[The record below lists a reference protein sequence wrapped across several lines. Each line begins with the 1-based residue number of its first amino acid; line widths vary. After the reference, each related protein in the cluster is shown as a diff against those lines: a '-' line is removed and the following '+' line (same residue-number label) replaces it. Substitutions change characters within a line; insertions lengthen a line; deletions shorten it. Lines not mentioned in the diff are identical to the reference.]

1 MHMTPEQ
8 KAFQEETTK
17 SVVEAVE
24 KALPEV
30 VDSVVTKKV
39 AELSE
44 KNANDLDEVKAE
56 LKKMN
61 VSLRETPELKTLA
74 NKTAVVSIFKEVLEN
89 NVNSEKAFNEIV
101 DKTIKTMTEGTATA
115 GAELVFDQFE
125 TDVLR
130 VINTY
135 TIVND
140 VRILSLVKGD
150 KVSLPKATNGITTY
164 FVAEGVAPTA
174 TDGVTAFINID
185 IAKAATL
192 TDMTQELLEDTM
204 TIPDLYDLIVE
215 FVGESQASFLET
227 QILTGT
233 GSIKGILVDAGV
245 NKIALAATKRASDV
259 VDSNIVDVV
268 FKAAMK
274 FKRGTKK
281 WYMSQYVFGKLTAL
295 KTTDGYPLYPSLRDV
310 NPTLMGSAVVISDN
324 AFVQNLAGDVAN
336 GVLLMYGDLKYF
348 TLAKRKGLTME
359 RGYYGDNWKKGI
371 ISLLS
376 NQRFGGISTYPEAIT
391 ILTNGAT

>member
-1 MHMTPEQ
+1 MTPEQ

-140 VRILSLVKGD
+140 VRILSLVK
-150 KVSLPKATNGITTY
+150 
-164 FVAEGVAPTA
+164 
-174 TDGVTAFINID
+174 
-185 IAKAATL
+185 
-192 TDMTQELLEDTM
+192 
-204 TIPDLYDLIVE
+204 
-215 FVGESQASFLET
+215 
-227 QILTGT
+227 
-233 GSIKGILVDAGV
+233 
-245 NKIALAATKRASDV
+245 
-259 VDSNIVDVV
+259 
-268 FKAAMK
+268 
-274 FKRGTKK
+274 
-281 WYMSQYVFGKLTAL
+281 
-295 KTTDGYPLYPSLRDV
+295 
-310 NPTLMGSAVVISDN
+310 
-324 AFVQNLAGDVAN
+324 
-336 GVLLMYGDLKYF
+336 
-348 TLAKRKGLTME
+348 
-359 RGYYGDNWKKGI
+359 
-371 ISLLS
+371 
-376 NQRFGGISTYPEAIT
+376 
-391 ILTNGAT
+391 